1 MVSLDETGDR
11 VALVQMNAEL
21 RHAQLEMLSAQCATD
36 RLRLRFSTEQLARH
50 AQRDILRKAWLA
62 ASSLFEYYSSI
73 VKQLPERDIRDIS
86 PNLSLSEAKLLDS
99 SERVGRYLR
108 EQQVHFRAMSTPL
121 SDLQRRAVAS
131 FFSPGLLTRV
141 RLVKVDTQRASDDPL
156 LGEAKA
162 LGVTNA
168 LELMHPSSQTFCD
181 VLVFH
186 GELSERALFH
196 ALVHIVQ
203 FDVLGLEQYSEL
215 LVRGFAQTRST
226 SKIPLEAHAF
236 ALEAG
241 FAEGPAKP
249 FSVEEK
255 VRLWANQGR
264 YSQL

>member
-1 MVSLDETGDR
+1 MVSLDEAGDR
-11 VALVQMNAEL
+11 VAVVQMNAEL

-36 RLRLRFSTEQLARH
+36 RLRLRYSTDQLARH
-50 AQRDILRKAWLA
+50 AQRDILRKAWAA

-73 VKQLPERDIRDIS
+73 VKQMPERDIRETS
-86 PNLSLSEAKLLDS
+86 LHLSLSEAKLLDS
-99 SERVGRYLR
+99 SERVGRYIR
-108 EQQVHFRAMSTPL
+108 EQQVHFRPMGTPL
-121 SDLQRRAVAS
+121 SDPQRRGVAL
-131 FFSPGLLTRV
+131 FFSSELLSQV
-141 RLVKVDTQRASDDPL
+141 RIVKVDPQRAPDDPL

-162 LGVTNA
+162 LGANNA
-168 LELMHPSSQTFCD
+168 LELVHPSSQSFCD
-181 VLVFH
+181 VVVFH

-196 ALVHIVQ
+196 ALIHIVQ

-215 LVRGFAQTRST
+215 LVRGFAQTRSA